1 MIRLLVS
8 LLLVMAPIW
17 SASAA
22 PGLDAIS
29 VTTSPD
35 GEETY
40 TVTLQVLLLMTLL
53 SLLPAA
59 LLMMTSFTRIIIV
72 LALLRTA
79 MGTAQTP
86 TTQVLIGIA
95 LFLTFFIMA
104 PIFEQVYDDA
114 VSPYLAE
121 ELSAPDA
128 LQAASKP
135 FRTFMMNQVRDS
147 DLQLFSDLSGTDG
160 FDSVDDVPLSL
171 LMPAFVTSEIKTGFQ
186 IGFLIFIPFL
196 VIDLVVASA
205 LMSMGMVFLS
215 PIIISLPFKIMLF
228 VLVDGWVLL
237 VGTLA
242 SSFYV

>member
-1 MIRLLVS
+1 MRFVIAIPLVFFPF
-8 LLLVMAPIW
+8 V
-17 SASAA
+17 SAFAA

-29 VTTSPD
+29 VTTGAN

-40 TVTLQVLLLMTLL
+40 TVTLQVLLLMTML
-53 SLLPAA
+53 SLLPAL

-95 LFLTFFIMA
+95 LFLTFFIMS
-104 PIFEQVYDDA
+104 PIFEQVYDEA
-114 VSPYLAE
+114 VTPYLAE
-121 ELSAPDA
+121 EMSVPDA

-135 FRTFMMNQVRDS
+135 FRAFMINQVRDS
-147 DLQLFSDLSGTDG
+147 DLQLFSELSGEKEYA
-160 FDSVDDVPLSL
+160 SVDDIPLSM

-186 IGFLIFIPFL
+186 IGFLVFIPFL

-242 SSFYV
+242 SSFYA

>member
-1 MIRLLVS
+1 MRTFISILLIILPAVS
-8 LLLVMAPIW
+8 VF
-17 SASAA
+17 AA

-29 VTTSPD
+29 VTTGED
-35 GEETY
+35 GEQTY
-40 TVTLQVLLLMTLL
+40 SVTLQVLLLMTLL

-104 PIFEQVYDDA
+104 PIFEQVYDEA
-114 VSPYLAE
+114 VTPYLAE
-121 ELSAPDA
+121 EMSVPDA
-128 LQAASKP
+128 IQAAGKP
-135 FRTFMMNQVRDS
+135 FRAFMMNQVRDS
-147 DLQLFSDLSGTDG
+147 DLQLFSDLSGAEEFESTDDIP
-160 FDSVDDVPLSL
+160 FSL

-186 IGFLIFIPFL
+186 IGFLVFIPFL

-242 SSFYV
+242 ASFYV

>member
-1 MIRLLVS
+1 MRYFITVLLV
-8 LLLVMAPIW
+8 LFPAVA
-17 SASAA
+17 AYAA

-29 VTTSPD
+29 VTTGAD
-35 GEETY
+35 GEQTY
-40 TVTLQVLLLMTLL
+40 SVTLQVLLLMTLL

-104 PIFEQVYDDA
+104 PIFEQVYDEA
-114 VSPYLAE
+114 VTPYLAE
-121 ELSAPDA
+121 EMSAPEA

-135 FRTFMMNQVRDS
+135 FRVFMMNQVRDS
-147 DLQLFSDLSGTDG
+147 DLQLFSELSGKEE
-160 FDSVDDVPLSL
+160 FESFSDVPLSL

>member
-1 MIRLLVS
+1 MRFFSLILLVF
-8 LLLVMAPIW
+8 LPMM
-17 SASAA
+17 SALAV

-29 VTTSPD
+29 VTTAANGD
-35 GEETY
+35 ETY
-40 TVTLQVLLLMTLL
+40 SVTLQVLLLMTLL

-104 PIFEQVYDDA
+104 PVFEQVYDDA
-114 VSPYLAE
+114 VIPYLAE
-121 ELSAPDA
+121 EASVAETLE
-128 LQAASKP
+128 AASKP
-135 FRTFMMNQVRDS
+135 FRAFMISQVRDS
-147 DLQLFSDLSGTDG
+147 DLQLFSELSGKEE
-160 FDSVDDVPLSL
+160 FDSAEDVPMTL
-171 LMPAFVTSEIKTGFQ
+171 LMPAFITSEIKTGFQ
-186 IGFLIFIPFL
+186 IGFLVFIPFL

>member
-1 MIRLLVS
+1 MRFLGLILLIFLPVVS
-8 LLLVMAPIW
+8 VL
-17 SASAA
+17 AA

-29 VTTSPD
+29 VSAAANGD
-35 GEETY
+35 ETY
-40 TVTLQVLLLMTLL
+40 SVTLQVLLLMTLL

-104 PIFEQVYDDA
+104 PVFEQVYDDA
-114 VSPYLAE
+114 VIPYLAE
-121 ELSAPDA
+121 EASVAETLE
-128 LQAASKP
+128 AASKP
-135 FRTFMMNQVRDS
+135 FRAFMISQVRDS
-147 DLQLFSDLSGTDG
+147 DLQLFSELSGKEE
-160 FDSVDDVPLSL
+160 FDSTEDVPMTL
-171 LMPAFVTSEIKTGFQ
+171 LMPAFITSEIKTGFQ
-186 IGFLIFIPFL
+186 IGFLVFIPFL